1 MTPSGRTRRNEA
13 KREAILDAAA
23 RLFNQQ
29 GLKGATLSDVARS
42 VGLVTSSVTYYFR
55 RKEDLAAAC
64 LLRAMDAVDEVVA
77 DAARRHA
84 RAERVEAFIHGYLGV
99 LADIEGGR
107 RSELV
112 RFHDVRALTAPQRDV
127 VFDAYGR
134 MYRGIRALVAVDG
147 ASRSH
152 RRAHSALAHLLLSV
166 VFFTRAWIRRYEE
179 ADYARVAR
187 CITDILLDGFGVGA
201 PTWSSRLQWQ
211 IEALGPIGRSPA
223 PVGQV
228 VTATT
233 GAPGIDA
240 SANAD
245 AFLRAA
251 TILVNQ
257 QGYRGASVE
266 RISAQLNV
274 TKGSFYH
281 HHDRKDELIAAC
293 FARTFDTIRGA
304 QDHAAALE
312 GSGWQRLTG
321 LCCAL
326 VDHQVSPAGPLLRFI
341 ARSALPEHMRRDTSR
356 TLARLAERFGQ
367 FVVDGMVDGSI
378 RPMDPTIAAQVVA
391 GMIDAATELPIWVP
405 EVDSEEAATTYVRPL
420 FEGFRTT
427 FATRR
432 TARV

>member
-1 MTPSGRTRRNEA
+1 M
-13 KREAILDAAA
+13 D
-23 RLFNQQ
+23 
-29 GLKGATLSDVARS
+29 S
-42 VGLVTSSVTYYFR
+42 V
-55 RKEDLAAAC
+55 
-64 LLRAMDAVDEVVA
+64 
-77 DAARRHA
+77 
-84 RAERVEAFIHGYLGV
+84 
-99 LADIEGGR
+99 
-107 RSELV
+107 
-112 RFHDVRALTAPQRDV
+112 
-127 VFDAYGR
+127 
-134 MYRGIRALVAVDG
+134 
-147 ASRSH
+147 
-152 RRAHSALAHLLLSV
+152 SAL
-166 VFFTRAWIRRYEE
+166 R
-179 ADYARVAR
+179 
-187 CITDILLDGFGVGA
+187 
-201 PTWSSRLQWQ
+201 TWSSRLQWQ
-211 IEALGPIGRSPA
+211 IEALGPIGRSP

-240 SANAD
+240 GANAD

-304 QDHAAALE
+304 QDHAAALL
-312 GSGWQRLTG
+312 GQWLAASDRPV
-321 LCCAL
+321 LCAGH
-326 VDHQVSPAGPLLRFI
+326 HQVSPAGPLLRFI

-427 FATRR
+427 FTTTRR